1 MAQLAEWLLPTP
13 EVHSL
18 NPGIGDFYIERL
30 VTVNCSE
37 KEAIFKW
44 YNIPR
49 VSKWYKESI

>member
-1 MAQLAEWLLPTP
+1 MARAVVVAQLAEWLLPTP

-37 KEAIFKW
+37 KEAILNGIT
-44 YNIPR
+44 YL
-49 VSKWYKESI
+49 E